1 MNIFSA
7 AACSKPV
14 IKSISPPT
22 LPGPPRKFRRVP
34 SDPSN
39 GRIRAEARPMM
50 PRTTKPEQPDLQDF
64 VQVERTYGM
73 LAANASEVEKVNRY
87 RLAQAAKLI
96 RLYGEK
102 LEI

>member
-14 IKSISPPT
+14 IKSISPRRFPA
-22 LPGPPRKFRRVP
+22 LPVNFGGFPLTP
-34 SDPSN
+34 STR
-39 GRIRAEARPMM
+39 RIRAEARPTM
-50 PRTTKPEQPDLQDF
+50 PRTTKPDQPDRQDY
-64 VQVERTYGM
+64 VQVERTYGV
-73 LAANASEVEKVNRY
+73 LPANASEEEKVNRY